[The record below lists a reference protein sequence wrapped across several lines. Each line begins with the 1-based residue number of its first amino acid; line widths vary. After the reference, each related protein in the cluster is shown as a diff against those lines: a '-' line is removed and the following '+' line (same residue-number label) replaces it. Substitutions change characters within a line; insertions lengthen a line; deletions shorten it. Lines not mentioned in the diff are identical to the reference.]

1 MAHQV
6 SPLTTRRSLLAGT
19 AATAVLL
26 LPGCQSLER
35 INLVEA
41 IRRLLLLSA
50 QRAFAMLTA
59 PGGFWDRSVTRLAL
73 PDVFNGR
80 GMVLERILTSAI
92 VKERLQREFNHVAE
106 DGARRAAPAVAD
118 AVQLIGVEN
127 ALAILRGGPTA
138 ATDLLRGNMGRRLVE
153 VMVPALGDGLR
164 VASDPV
170 VAQALN
176 ALTGVDLSGVASRF
190 ALDVDNAIWGEIG
203 RQEGAIRADPAST
216 NDPLLIAAFKLL

>member
-26 LPGCQSLER
+26 LPGCQALER

>member
-19 AATAVLL
+19 AATAVLV

>member
-1 MAHQV
+1 MVATLN
-6 SPLTTRRSLLAGT
+6 SLTTRRTLLAGS
-19 AATAVLL
+19 AATAMLL
-26 LPGCQSLER
+26 LPGCQTLER

-73 PDVFNGR
+73 PDVFDNR
-80 GMVLERILTSAI
+80 GTVLERILTSAL
-92 VKERLQREFNHVAE
+92 VKDRLQREFNHVAE

-118 AVQLIGVEN
+118 AVQIIGVDN
-127 ALAILRGGPTA
+127 ALALLRGGPSA
-138 ATDLLRGNMGRRLVE
+138 ATDFLRGQMGRRLVE

-170 VAQALN
+170 VGQALN
-176 ALTGVDLSGVASRF
+176 ALTGVDLAGVATRF
-190 ALDVDNAIWGEIG
+190 AYDVDNAIWGEIG
-203 RQEGAIRADPAST
+203 RQEGAIRADPVAT
-216 NDPLLIAAFKLL
+216 NDPLLIAAFKLT

>member
-1 MAHQV
+1 
-6 SPLTTRRSLLAGT
+6 
-19 AATAVLL
+19 
-26 LPGCQSLER
+26 
-35 INLVEA
+35 
-41 IRRLLLLSA
+41 
-50 QRAFAMLTA
+50 MLTA

>member
-1 MAHQV
+1 MAHRV